1 MLSVKR
7 HLVIDSS
14 RFSRRAYFEITHR
27 LRLEQWISLLLV
39 FAALQAGSV
48 SLLMSEPCPY
58 FFYES
63 KANRVKTIVA
73 IIVMTLSEGVIN
85 LALMFIAGYVMRCE
99 FALWKDQ
106 MSYND
111 ASLKM
116 IFLLTVLTSAT
127 PLAFKTIDTTYDM
140 SVSFAWPLFKAL
152 VPLWISMRDIS
163 SSVSDIKRSI
173 SNYDL
178 DFPRNSMLEM
188 IHLYKFL
195 IVLRHAKVIIIIYTI
210 VGTFALMVSSGLV
223 L

>member
-1 MLSVKR
+1 
-7 HLVIDSS
+7 
-14 RFSRRAYFEITHR
+14 
-27 LRLEQWISLLLV
+27 
-39 FAALQAGSV
+39 
-48 SLLMSEPCPY
+48 
-58 FFYES
+58 
-63 KANRVKTIVA
+63 
-73 IIVMTLSEGVIN
+73 
-85 LALMFIAGYVMRCE
+85 
-99 FALWKDQ
+99 
-106 MSYND
+106 
-111 ASLKM
+111 
-116 IFLLTVLTSAT
+116 
-127 PLAFKTIDTTYDM
+127 
-140 SVSFAWPLFKAL
+140 